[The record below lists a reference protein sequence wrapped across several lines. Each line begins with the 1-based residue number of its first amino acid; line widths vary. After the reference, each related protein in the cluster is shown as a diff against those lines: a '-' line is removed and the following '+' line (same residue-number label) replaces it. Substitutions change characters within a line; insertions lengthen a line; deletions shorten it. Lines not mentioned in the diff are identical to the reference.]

1 MAPNHRTG
9 TPRKHGQQI
18 GTRAGEG
25 VAGSKREPWLP
36 LRPHAGKGHGA
47 SNSAARWQRAFYP
60 SRQAAR
66 RICPTTMWDRGHCS
80 PMVDCQYNRQGMAC
94 GSEISMPLDH
104 RVGWSPRLEGGLGCR
119 PLPCV
124 NVCLIPLVYVCGFG
138 GTGRASL
145 PPPHSEGVGQER
157 GAGEGL
163 EGHYS
168 AFSYFVAQ
176 LMIGSSAHQTD
187 IYLYLFLKP

>member
-1 MAPNHRTG
+1 VSRGCLFGGGTALVSVWRSNPRTRRFG
-9 TPRKHGQQI
+9 LRAILAVPGGGLVGRASTRFSASTSRGQRPR
-18 GTRAGEG
+18 
-25 VAGSKREPWLP
+25 
-36 LRPHAGKGHGA
+36 A
-47 SNSAARWQRAFYP
+47 SNSAARWQQAYYP

-66 RICPTTMWDRGHCS
+66 RICPITMWDRGPCS

-157 GAGEGL
+157 GAG
-163 EGHYS
+163 
-168 AFSYFVAQ
+168 VWRR
-176 LMIGSSAHQTD
+176 
-187 IYLYLFLKP
+187 P